1 MVTVRN
7 REGQA
12 DRQTCRNLIVSIG
25 RGGTEEDAIRNRVL
39 KHAVKEAKEP
49 KHRPTL

>member
-25 RGGTEEDAIRNRVL
+25 GGGGMEEDAIRNRVV
-39 KHAVKEAKEP
+39 KHAVK
-49 KHRPTL
+49 